1 MSQSPCG
8 NNLTWTMYGPNA
20 GDGGVIVS
28 LKLSHA
34 ELFALSHWLGAL
46 GAMMAPVQVT
56 FGFDSDTV
64 AEVGFALRVIGI
76 TTIAIATTDKQSNA
90 ARASLHR
97 MIVEIDV
104 FVSLLSISE
113 SPL

>member
-1 MSQSPCG
+1 
-8 NNLTWTMYGPNA
+8 MYGPNA

-56 FGFDSDTV
+56 LGFDSDTV
-64 AEVGFALRVIGI
+64 AEVGLAPRVMGI
-76 TTIAIATTDKQSNA
+76 TTIAITTTDKQSNA
-90 ARASLHR
+90 ARTSLNR
-97 MIVEIDV
+97 IIVEIDLLT
-104 FVSLLSISE
+104 SLLNISE